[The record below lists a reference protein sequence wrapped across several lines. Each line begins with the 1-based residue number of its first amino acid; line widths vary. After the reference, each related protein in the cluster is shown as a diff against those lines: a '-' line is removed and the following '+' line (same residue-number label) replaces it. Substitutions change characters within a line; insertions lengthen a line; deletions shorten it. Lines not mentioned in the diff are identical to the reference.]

1 MAEHER
7 IEEMSRVAEVFSGA
21 VERFVESVNRLEQ
34 ITPKPG
40 LSDHEAE
47 SYALSAVHRARAEIT
62 REPDAPSPTSEDVTQ
77 WVLERE
83 ERRKH
88 EDS

>member
-34 ITPKPG
+34 ITPKSG

-47 SYALSAVHRARAEIT
+47 SYALSAVHRARSEIT
-62 REPDAPSPTSEDVTQ
+62 REPDRFAPTPEEVTQ

-83 ERRKH
+83 KRRQH
-88 EDS
+88 GD